1 MIREES
7 KMGKIKERI
16 GKVLCAIALIVF
28 AWLFA
33 SLIDINIHNGDLD
46 HNYASW
52 NFFEI
57 ASMTRTN

>member
-1 MIREES
+1 
-7 KMGKIKERI
+7 MGKRKERI
-16 GKVLCAIALIVF
+16 GKVLASISLIVF

-33 SLIDINIHNGDLD
+33 SLIDINIHNGELD